1 MPGNS
6 SRQTPS
12 TEVPMHKQAR
22 NRPYCIYEALTDIAG
37 GWSMR
42 CLIGAQLLERRE
54 FAPAPGEDSE
64 MVLA

>member
-1 MPGNS
+1 
-6 SRQTPS
+6 
-12 TEVPMHKQAR
+12 MHKQAR